1 MKRRWKY
8 FGGAAAVLGTV
19 AFGYY
24 MLSSLHFG
32 DLVAHLNARFLV
44 TFIVAVGLYC
54 LILPLS
60 ALAWRRMLADMG
72 HRDRFWPLHAILLT
86 TQAGKYLPG
95 NVGQHLGR
103 ISLSLARGIPLRLLL
118 ATMAYEVILL
128 LLANLLVAVCAG
140 ALTDTALAFLL
151 QSHSRAIAIAGA
163 IVVAG
168 LLAIPLL
175 LKLAPKVIR
184 VLLRNRGDSD
194 STLAPLG
201 VRSVAKVLGLY
212 ACAMLSVGAAISVLQ
227 LGLFP
232 GQGSDYA
239 LLTAAFT
246 VAWAVGFVTPGAPAG
261 IGVRE
266 SMLLLML
273 SGKMG
278 AENAS
283 LLIVALRVATTVGD
297 LACFVTGLALTA
309 WLQKHGKRETGV
321 SKTTY

>member
-1 MKRRWKY
+1 MKRGLKY

-32 DLVAHLNARFLV
+32 DLAAHLNARFLV
-44 TFIVAVGLYC
+44 AFTVAVGLYC
-54 LILPLS
+54 LILPFS
-60 ALAWRRMLADMG
+60 ALAWRCMLSDMG
-72 HRDRFWPLHAILLT
+72 YHDRFWPLHAILLT

-103 ISLSLARGIPLRLLL
+103 ISLSMARGIPLRLLL
-118 ATMAYEVILL
+118 ASMAYEVILL

-140 ALTDTALAFLL
+140 ALTKTGLDFLL
-151 QSHSRAIAIAGA
+151 QDYSQAIGIAVA

-168 LLAIPLL
+168 LLAIPILV
-175 LKLAPKVIR
+175 KLAPKLIR
-184 VLLRNRGDSD
+184 VILRNRGDAD
-194 STLAPLG
+194 KPMAPLG
-201 VRSVAKVLGLY
+201 AASVAKVLAFY

-227 LGLFP
+227 FGLFP

-273 SGKMG
+273 GGKMG
-278 AENAS
+278 VEDAS

-297 LACFVTGLALTA
+297 LVCFVTGLALTA
-309 WLQKHGKRETGV
+309 WLRKHGKRETG
-321 SKTTY
+321 SCGTTQ